1 MQRRLLV
8 FLIVVALAIVAV
20 PAFTQSGNLL
30 QDGGMEGAFT
40 NRGRADL
47 NVPAPW
53 GVWFTES
60 PRTEAWMNQPP
71 VAFPHN
77 GPDPNPV
84 AGAHAFNF
92 NKGYATYTAAIYQ
105 QVAVPQGSNVTG
117 SAYGQQKTCNPAP
130 NTPTCGSSA
139 ESGAYMRVCID
150 PNGGTNPFD
159 SDVICSANATPH
171 DRWDLISVS
180 ATTTGP
186 TATIFLFNTQA
197 WPAQLNTAYWDEA
210 SLTIGGAGGTAP
222 GVPGVPAATA
232 VPTAP
237 PFASF
242 VQPQP
247 PQADGS
253 IVHIVQPGDTMDA
266 IGYAYGVSRQDIL
279 DLNGLTSGRFIFAG
293 QELLIKPAS
302 EDAPAPA
309 NQVAAAP
316 TSAVPAP
323 VETQTGPVVAAATVT
338 NPMAFM
344 RIRPDGAVIYTV
356 QPGDTLAALAPVIG
370 ATADD
375 LAALNG
381 IAPDAVLT
389 PGSELIVQPPVT
401 TGQAGT
407 PVPTEAAPA
416 PATPAPVSPGLSPD
430 DAPAAPIVSITSGGV
445 LPAID
450 PAASPAQV
458 CVLMFED
465 ANQNRLQEA
474 GEALLPGG
482 AIVLTLDGVPA
493 GEYVTTGSGEPF
505 CFSDLPA
512 GNYLAQAQAPAGYG
526 LTTPQQ
532 LLLQPAQGWTIN
544 VGFGAAQGVQPPA
557 IPPADASGAPASGQ
571 PATGLAP
578 DNPLGSN
585 LGLVAFGLAAVAG
598 VVGSVMATVLRGR

>member
-8 FLIVVALAIVAV
+8 LLIAVAV
-20 PAFTQSGNLL
+20 IISALPAFTQSGNLL
-30 QDGGMEGAFT
+30 QDGGMEGEYT
-40 NRGRADL
+40 NRGRPDF

-84 AGAHAFNF
+84 AGARAFNF

-105 QVAVPQGSNVTG
+105 QVAVPQGSNVVG

-130 NTPTCGSSA
+130 NTPTCGSA
-139 ESGAYMRVCID
+139 VESGAYMKVCID
-150 PNGGTNPFD
+150 PNGGTNPYD
-159 SDVICSANATPH
+159 SDVICSANALPH
-171 DRWDLISVS
+171 DRWEQISVT
-180 ATTTGP
+180 ATSTGP
-186 TATIFLFNTQA
+186 TVTMFLFNTQA
-197 WPAQLNTAYWDEA
+197 WPSQLNTAYWDEA

-222 GVPGVPAATA
+222 GVPGVPAATP

-247 PQADGS
+247 PKADGS
-253 IVHIVQPGDTMDA
+253 VVHIVQPGDTMDA

-293 QELLIKPAS
+293 QELLIKAAS
-302 EDAPAPA
+302 EAAPPT
-309 NQVAAAP
+309 QVAAVP
-316 TSAVPAP
+316 TSAAPAP
-323 VETQTGPVVAAATVT
+323 VETQQTGPVVAAATVT

-356 QPGDTLAALAPVIG
+356 QAGDTLAALAPVIG
-370 ATADD
+370 VSAED

-381 IAPDAVLT
+381 LTADAVLT
-389 PGSELIVQPPVT
+389 PGSELVVQPPVAS
-401 TGQAGT
+401 GVAGT
-407 PVPTEAAPA
+407 PIPPPDA
-416 PATPAPVSPGLSPD
+416 ATPAPVAPVSPD
-430 DAPAAPIVSITSGGV
+430 DAPAAPIVSITTGGV

-458 CVLMFED
+458 CVLMFDD

-474 GEALLPGG
+474 GEVLLPGG
-482 AIVLTLDGVPA
+482 TIVLTLDGVPA
-493 GEYVTTGSGEPF
+493 GEYVTTGAGEPF

-512 GNYLAQAQAPAGYG
+512 GSYLAQAQAPAGYG

-532 LLLQPAQGWTIN
+532 LLVQPAQGWMIN

-557 IPPADASGAPASGQ
+557 VPAADASSAADGSQ
-571 PATGLAP
+571 PATGMAP
-578 DNPLGSN
+578 DNPLGDN
-585 LGLVAFGLAAVAG
+585 VGLIAFGLAAVAG
-598 VVGSVMATVLRGR
+598 VVGSVMATVMRGR

>member
-1 MQRRLLV
+1 MQRRLL
-8 FLIVVALAIVAV
+8 IVLFSVAV
-20 PAFTQSGNLL
+20 FISALPALTQSGNLL
-30 QDGGMEGAFT
+30 QDGGMEGPYT

-105 QVAVPQGSNVTG
+105 QVAVPQGANVTG

-130 NTPTCGSSA
+130 NTPTCGSAA

-171 DRWDLISVS
+171 DRWEQISVT
-180 ATTTGP
+180 ATATGP
-186 TATIFLFNTQA
+186 TVTIFLFNTQA
-197 WPAQLNTAYWDEA
+197 WPSQLNTAYWDEA
-210 SLTIGGAGGTAP
+210 SLSIGGAGGSAP

-247 PQADGS
+247 PRADGS

-279 DLNGLTSGRFIFAG
+279 DRNNLTSGRFIFAG
-293 QELLIKPAS
+293 QELIIRPAS
-302 EDAPAPA
+302 EAQPTTVAAQPTAAQPDIIPTQAGPVAPAA
-309 NQVAAAP
+309 TAA
-316 TSAVPAP
+316 
-323 VETQTGPVVAAATVT
+323 

-344 RIRPDGAVIYTV
+344 QIRPDGAVIYTV
-356 QPGDTLAALAPVIG
+356 QPGDSLAVLAPLIG
-370 ATADD
+370 VSAEDI
-375 LAALNG
+375 AALNG
-381 IAPDAVLT
+381 LAPDALLT
-389 PGSELIVQPPVT
+389 PGSQLVVQPPVT
-401 TGQAGT
+401 GAAVTT
-407 PVPTEAAPA
+407 PVPPVDE
-416 PATPAPVSPGLSPD
+416 ATPAPVSPG

-458 CVLMFED
+458 CVLMFDD

-474 GEALLPGG
+474 GETLLPGG
-482 AIVLTLDGVPA
+482 TIVLTLDGVPA
-493 GEYVTTGSGEPF
+493 GEYVTTGTGEPF

-512 GNYLAQAQAPAGYG
+512 GSYLAQAQAPAGYG

-532 LLLQPAQGWTIN
+532 LLVQPAQGWTIN
-544 VGFGAAQGVQPPA
+544 LGFGAAQGVQPPA
-557 IPPADASGAPASGQ
+557 APPADASSGTGSGQ
-571 PATGLAP
+571 PNTGLAS

-585 LGLVAFGLAAVAG
+585 LGLIAFGLAAVAG
-598 VVGSVMATVLRGR
+598 VVGGVMTTVLRGR

>member
-1 MQRRLLV
+1 MMQRRLLIV
-8 FLIVVALAIVAV
+8 LISVILLVAAL
-20 PAFTQSGNLL
+20 PALTQSGNLL
-30 QDGGMEGAFT
+30 QDGGMEGPFT
-40 NRGRADL
+40 NRGRADF

-84 AGAHAFNF
+84 AGARAFNF

-105 QVAVPQGSNVTG
+105 QVAVPQGANVVG

-130 NTPTCGSSA
+130 NTPTCGSAA
-139 ESGAYMRVCID
+139 ESGAFMRVGID

-159 SDVICSANATPH
+159 TDVVWSANAAPH
-171 DRWDLISVS
+171 DRWEQISVS
-180 ATTTGP
+180 ATATGP
-186 TATIFLFNTQA
+186 TVTIFLFNTQS
-197 WPAQLNTAYWDEA
+197 WPSQLNTAYWDEA
-210 SLTIGGAGGTAP
+210 SLSVGGAGGTSP

-253 IVHIVQPGDTMDA
+253 VVHIVQPGDTMDA

-293 QELLIKPAS
+293 QELIIRPAS
-302 EDAPAPA
+302 EAQPTEVAQAATVEAPEPA
-309 NQVAAAP
+309 A
-316 TSAVPAP
+316 
-323 VETQTGPVVAAATVT
+323 TQGGPVQAAATVT

-344 RIRPDGAVIYTV
+344 RIRSDGAVIYTV
-356 QPGDTLAALAPVIG
+356 QAGDTLAALAPQIG
-370 ATADD
+370 VTADEI
-375 LAALNG
+375 AALNS
-381 IAPDAVLT
+381 ISADALLT
-389 PGSELIVQPPVT
+389 PGMELIVQPPVT
-401 TGQAGT
+401 GGVVSTA
-407 PVPTEAAPA
+407 VPA
-416 PATPAPVSPGLSPD
+416 PEMATPAPVVPLTPD

-474 GEALLPGG
+474 GEALLAGG

-493 GEYVTTGSGEPF
+493 GEYVTTGTGEPF

-532 LLLQPAQGWTIN
+532 LLVQPAQGWTIN
-544 VGFGAAQGVQPPA
+544 IGFGVAAGVQPPVM
-557 IPPADASGAPASGQ
+557 PPADASGAPESAQTGVVA
-571 PATGLAP
+571 ATNNA
-578 DNPLGSN
+578 LGDN

-598 VVGSVMATVLRGR
+598 VVGSVMTTVLRGR